1 MYVNLFDIPDG
12 KLLLIAKQ
20 LDQCKP
26 QGQRSSILETIH
38 LGIFENATT
47 GVVSTVLYDWGL
59 AYEAHKDD
67 RLPWEKNAAI
77 SIHIRR
83 HDEGSPRIF
92 RSGYLFCWDN
102 MTWWDVC
109 RTMLASEV
117 GSFWVD
123 VPDDF

>member
-12 KLLLIAKQ
+12 KLLLVAKQ
-20 LDQCKP
+20 FDQCRP
-26 QGQRSSILETIH
+26 QEQRSSVLETIH
-38 LGIFENATT
+38 PGISENAAM
-47 GVVSTVLYDWGL
+47 GVVSIVLHNWGMS
-59 AYEAHKDD
+59 YEPHRDD
-67 RLPWEKNAAI
+67 KLPWKKNAAI
-77 SIHIRR
+77 SIHTRR
-83 HDEGSPRIF
+83 LEEGTSMIF
-92 RSGYLFCWDN
+92 MSGYLFCWDN